1 MVSLAALHAPDDLQ
15 RSMKRSMQRW
25 GRTTVAKEGS
35 KGPAEPRSFGSELEH
50 LMLRAKVWDTALAR
64 RLDVSRSEVFRW
76 RTGRSMP
83 SRHNL
88 ERLQAAL
95 HWSNNGAP
103 TPLDPAEWDRLL
115 TLGGHGSPRPGSGP
129 DERNRV
135 ELPDQCAVYAY
146 QYERRSFPSEWSRRS
161 AEIERKVQGS
171 MHGMLHRPPTFLRPD
186 SITRL
191 YEQWYDRDVVE
202 RYVQDQAERLRLWER
217 RVEEYEVRH
226 IYSKQAMGDYLRKR
240 LWQGHQLSPEQ
251 IRDQV
256 ELILDLLDRHYP
268 NFSIGL
274 DEDALPFDA
283 TIVGHEVVLLTLRQA
298 HMVNAQGWTIFGMEM
313 SGLSVVKTFSHAFDR
328 TWGKRNLTKDPAA
341 VRAWFAS
348 QM

>member
-1 MVSLAALHAPDDLQ
+1 MAATGRGQ
-15 RSMKRSMQRW
+15 RAGDTQ
-25 GRTTVAKEGS
+25 T
-35 KGPAEPRSFGSELEH
+35 FGGELEH

-64 RLDVSRSEVFRW
+64 RLEVSRSEVFRW
-76 RTGRSMP
+76 RTGRSLP

-88 ERLQAAL
+88 AKLQVAL
-95 HWSNNGAP
+95 HWAENGSQM
-103 TPLDPAEWDRLL
+103 PLDPSESDRLL
-115 TLGGHGSPRPGSGP
+115 TLAGHAQPRPPIGP
-129 DERNRV
+129 DERNRI

-161 AEIERKVQGS
+161 TEVEREIQGS

-191 YEQWYDRDVVE
+191 YEQWYDHDVVE
-202 RYVQDQAERLRLWER
+202 RYVQEQAERLQRWEQ
-217 RVEEYEVRH
+217 RVQEYEVRH

-240 LWQGHQLSPEQ
+240 LWQGHRLSYEQ
-251 IRDQV
+251 MHDQI
-256 ELILDLLDRHYP
+256 ELLLGLLDRHYP

-274 DEDALPFDA
+274 DEDSLPFDA

-313 SGLSVVKTFSHAFDR
+313 SGLSVVKTFSQAFDR
-328 TWGKRNLTKDPAA
+328 TWGKRNMTKDPAA
-341 VRAWFAS
+341 IRAWFAS
-348 QM
+348 QL